1 MIKLRIRN
9 EAGVMPRAGGKLRNR
24 GWSLTVVPEPRLTT
38 KRYRWGAAP
47 SAGGHALQHF
57 PQLVEAE
64 GLPQHGP
71 GGALQRVTGL
81 GRDGIPRREH
91 NALLEPLTRGPQMIE
106 QVEPGVRF
114 VQVHIHQ

>member
-1 MIKLRIRN
+1 RSYGDWSSDVCSSDL
-9 EAGVMPRAGGKLRNR
+9 
-24 GWSLTVVPEPRLTT
+24 WSLTVAPKPRLTT
-38 KRYRWGAAP
+38 TGYRVGAAP

-57 PQLVEAE
+57 TQIVEAE

-91 NALLEPLTRGPQMIE
+91 DALLEPLTCGPQMIE
-106 QVEPGVRF
+106 QVEPRVRF

>member
-9 EAGVMPRAGGKLRNR
+9 EAGVVPR
-24 GWSLTVVPEPRLTT
+24 GWSLTVAPKPRLTT
-38 KRYRWGAAP
+38 TRYRVGAAP

-57 PQLVEAE
+57 TQIVEAE

-81 GRDGIPRREH
+81 GRVLLLIRRPPRPPPARPHHREP
-91 NALLEPLTRGPQMIE
+91 ARRLS
-106 QVEPGVRF
+106 
-114 VQVHIHQ
+114 